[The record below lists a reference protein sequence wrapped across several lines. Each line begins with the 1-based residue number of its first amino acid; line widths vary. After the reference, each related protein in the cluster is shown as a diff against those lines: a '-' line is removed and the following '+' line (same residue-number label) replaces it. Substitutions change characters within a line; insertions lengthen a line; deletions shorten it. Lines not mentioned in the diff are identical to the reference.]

1 MRVAGFALALVLVA
15 AAFGFG
21 VRGGSGTSGVRND
34 EISTPPAT
42 GLDGTEV
49 GSPPILED
57 AGRNA
62 GQSAGQSVGQDGAH
76 DAGLVPQERTRQPDS
91 TRRSRRGRF
100 RSVYPGPIPT
110 PEEWEPPEGPV
121 RIGLQV
127 GHWKAEEAPDELAG
141 IRDNGTRWGA
151 MMEWEA
157 NLEVARE
164 AAAQLQD
171 LGYTVD
177 LLPAVVPP
185 SYRAHLFISVHSD
198 GSSDPRASGFRVA
211 EPRRDPTG
219 RASGFADLLQESYG
233 KETGLVRLPTV
244 THRMQNYYTFN
255 FRRYEHALHP
265 MTIGV
270 IIETGYLTSARDRSV
285 IVDDPG
291 RAARGIVEAV
301 KAFRETPP
309 PNGTSPAGG
318 GADDGPHDHG
328 RCVVEA

>member
-1 MRVAGFALALVLVA
+1 MRVAGFALALALAA

-21 VRGGSGTSGVRND
+21 VRGGPGPSGLSGD
-34 EISTPPAT
+34 GPAAPSAT
-42 GLDGTEV
+42 DRGVTEV
-49 GSPPILED
+49 GPPPALED
-57 AGRNA
+57 ASQDPGRRA
-62 GQSAGQSVGQDGAH
+62 GQDAGQHARQEAVQGTRQDAVQ
-76 DAGLVPQERTRQPDS
+76 DTRLPPQERTRQPDS
-91 TRRSRRGRF
+91 TRRNRRRF

-127 GHWKAEEAPDELAG
+127 GHWKAAGAPDELRG
-141 IRDNGTRWGA
+141 IRDNGTRWGDLA
-151 MMEWEA
+151 EWEA

-164 AAAQLQD
+164 AAAQLEE

-185 SYRAHLFISVHSD
+185 SYRAHLFISIHSD
-198 GSSDPRASGFRVA
+198 GSSDPRASGYRVA

-219 RASGFADLLQESYG
+219 RASGFADLLRESYG
-233 KETGLVRLPTV
+233 KETGLARLPTV

-270 IIETGYLTSARDRSV
+270 IIETGYLTSARDRRV

-309 PNGTSPAGG
+309 PGGTSPAGG
-318 GADDGPHDHG
+318 GG
-328 RCVVEA
+328 